1 MRSTSYSGYLFRPY
15 VDKNST
21 YYSTKR
27 TLRRMKKHSHLPF
40 AIVFFSV
47 ASLLGCASSPATQ
60 TTHHSK
66 QAVTDEP
73 ADKSSVKTRLNKHFQ
88 LWRGTPYKI
97 AGLNKRGIDCSGFV
111 YMTYRDVFGK
121 KIPRTTALQVGAGR
135 EITQQQL
142 TIGDLVFFKTGRK
155 QRHVGIYIG
164 QGQFIHAST
173 SRGVITS
180 RLSSDYWA
188 MHYWK
193 SIRMR

>member
-1 MRSTSYSGYLFRPY
+1 
-15 VDKNST
+15 
-21 YYSTKR
+21 
-27 TLRRMKKHSHLPF
+27 MKKHSHLPF

-60 TTHHSK
+60 TTHHNK